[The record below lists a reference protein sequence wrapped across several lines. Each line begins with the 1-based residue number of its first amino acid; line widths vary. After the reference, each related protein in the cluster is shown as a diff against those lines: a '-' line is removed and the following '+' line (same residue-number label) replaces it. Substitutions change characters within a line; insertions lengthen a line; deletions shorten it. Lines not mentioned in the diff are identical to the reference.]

1 MDDKHDQVLAGKVF
15 LVIQIHSLRVSAIKI
30 ELRMTREQTYKAPYH
45 FDVASRWQYSPNT
58 FSGSG
63 FHVQD
68 PQYTWKEVW

>member
-1 MDDKHDQVLAGKVF
+1 MLN
-15 LVIQIHSLRVSAIKI
+15 L

-63 FHVQD
+63 FHVQYEIQTD
-68 PQYTWKEVW
+68 LELVLGDIKNIQS